1 MCNSTK
7 DSMKT
12 CFTLC
17 HAIEVPLWPAMDLC
31 ECSRLSPERSLHVD
45 MNQDLGFGSWSDLR
59 ELTVVA
65 LIQEIFQSC
74 IPNWHFHEQI

>member
-1 MCNSTK
+1 MCNSTE

-17 HAIEVPLWPAMDLC
+17 CATEVPLWTAVDLC
-31 ECSRLSPERSLHVD
+31 KCSQLSPESSLHVD
-45 MNQDLGFGSWSDLR
+45 MNQDLGFGSCSDLT

-74 IPNWHFHEQI
+74 IPN